1 MIFNAFYDYANRL
14 FSLKQII
21 YNMMSFMSE
30 DQSSVEELKMFL
42 EVKSLDEIKK
52 KQDKSIW
59 L

>member
-1 MIFNAFYDYANRL
+1 MLIGY
-14 FSLKQII
+14 SLSKQII
-21 YNMMSFMSE
+21 HNMMSFMSE